1 MLFDREMLM
10 NPVFIF
16 AVILFI
22 IAIVF
27 FFNKKEKFTL
37 YSHIT
42 DTHPGCAYT
51 KVADLLVL
59 FEGNAE
65 KLKDT
70 MYSIGVPLNYELND
84 ENAPMIATY
93 LINHGEKITKS
104 CRLK

>member
-1 MLFDREMLM
+1 MSSLQEMLM
-10 NPVFIF
+10 NPVFIV
-16 AVILFI
+16 AAI
-22 IAIVF
+22 IFAIVVIMF
-27 FFNKKEKFTL
+27 FMRRENFSV
-37 YSHIT
+37 YSHVT
-42 DTHPGCAYT
+42 DTHPGCADT

-59 FEGNAE
+59 FDGDVE

>member
-1 MLFDREMLM
+1 MSSLQEMLM
-10 NPVFIF
+10 FPVVVFTMILLIV
-16 AVILFI
+16 VII
-22 IAIVF
+22 Y
-27 FFNKKEKFTL
+27 FFNKKEKFSM

-42 DTHPGCAYT
+42 DTHPGCADT
-51 KVADLLVL
+51 KVSDLLVL
-59 FEGNAE
+59 FDGDAE

-93 LINHGEKITKS
+93 LINHGEKITKT